1 MDYDG
6 VSDFYVSARSDA
18 SNSLISGFR
27 PSKEVIQV
35 KVNTL
40 DQVYYDLLKYHDY
53 DEFLLMVDVETA
65 EPQVLRGAEKIIKSY
80 RPKIICEVLSGRTES
95 ELQTIMSG
103 YGYTFY
109 RYKDETWVL
118 EEKVFGDSSHKY
130 RDWLFLP
137 KEESIRLGSIL
148 KSSYC

>member
-1 MDYDG
+1 M
-6 VSDFYVSARSDA
+6 
-18 SNSLISGFR
+18 
-27 PSKEVIQV
+27 IQV

-40 DQVYYDLLKYHDY
+40 DQVYYDLLKNHDY

-65 EPQVLRGAEKIIKSY
+65 EPQVLRGAERVIKNY

-109 RYKDETWVL
+109 RYKDESWVL

-137 KEESIRLGSIL
+137 KEESIHLGPIL
-148 KSSYC
+148 KLSL